1 MRFME
6 VFRMGEVIVVVS
18 GKGGVGKTTVT
29 ANVGA
34 ALAGMGKQVLL
45 IDADMGLRN
54 LDITLGVENQIVY
67 DVADVLDGICPLEAA
82 IVKSQKYDS
91 LHFIPAPQSRGGDC
105 VSSDDLAEFC
115 REMSAKY
122 DYILIDG
129 PAGVGSGFLKIL
141 KSADKAIVVTQAFM
155 AAVRDADR
163 TVSYLEKENIKDIFV
178 LINSINSQLVDK
190 GTMLDAD
197 YIMDVLGI
205 KLIGIIPYDEKVIS
219 QAAKGEL
226 VANAEKCDACIAF
239 SNIAAR
245 VCGEKVPIME
255 FSKDKKKKFSLFK
268 KQYKR

>member
-1 MRFME
+1 
-6 VFRMGEVIVVVS
+6 MGEVIVVVS

-34 ALAGMGKQVLL
+34 ALAEMGKRVLL

-67 DVADVLDGICPLEAA
+67 DVADVLDGICSLEAA
-82 IVKSQKYDS
+82 TVKNEKLES

-105 VSSDDLAEFC
+105 VAPEALEEFC
-115 REMSAKY
+115 RKMSEKY

-129 PAGVGSGFLKIL
+129 PAGVGAGFLKIL

-163 TVSYLEKENIKDIFV
+163 TVSYLEKENIKEIFV
-178 LINSINSQLVDK
+178 LINSISSQLVDK
-190 GTMLDAD
+190 GVMLDAD

-205 KLIGIIPYDEKVIS
+205 KLIGIIPYDEKVM
-219 QAAKGEL
+219 AAAGKGEL
-226 VANAEKCDACIAF
+226 VAVGEKCDACVAF
-239 SNIAAR
+239 SNVAAR
-245 VCGEKVPIME
+245 ICGEKVPIME
-255 FSKDKKKKFSLFK
+255 FSKEKKKKFSLFK
-268 KQYKR
+268 KQYRR